1 MTSES
6 PAGSDDPRQ
15 IVDDLEEKVSREAGS
30 GSATS
35 EDGSGSTDGS
45 TDAQGDVAPA
55 VPGSPEPTD

>member
-6 PAGSDDPRQ
+6 PAGSDDPREPRQ
-15 IVDDLEEKVSREAGS
+15 IVDDLEEKVSREAGP

-35 EDGSGSTDGS
+35 EESGSTDG
-45 TDAQGDVAPA
+45 QGDVAPA

>member
-15 IVDDLEEKVSREAGS
+15 IVDELEEKVSDEAGPDS
-30 GSATS
+30 PTPEDETGSA
-35 EDGSGSTDGS
+35 DG
-45 TDAQGDVAPA
+45 QGDVQPS